1 MTTTQLFAKEGLK
14 GGVVLSACLFVCFIL
29 GFNFFSLLL
38 FAMLFFWI
46 FIFRNPERLPN
57 EQVENVLLSPCDGR
71 IENIE
76 YVHGGVL
83 LTFRV
88 GIMDVGILRA
98 PLSFDEQVRQ
108 EKRNGLKFYCF
119 GDDYKER
126 LNSKVFLET
135 NVFSLQI
142 TPEIF
147 DARIY
152 PLNHKVRRGDR
163 MGFCKMGILK
173 MKIILNTVELK
184 LNIGDIVRGGET
196 ILGYVK

>member
-14 GGVVLSACLFVCFIL
+14 GGIVLGVCLFVCFIL
-29 GFNFFSLLL
+29 GLNFFALLL
-38 FAMLFFWI
+38 LAMLLFWI

-57 EQVENVLLSPCDGR
+57 ERVENILLSPCDGK
-71 IENIE
+71 IEDIE
-76 YVHGGVL
+76 YIHGGVL

-98 PLSFDEQVRQ
+98 PLNLNEQITQ
-108 EKRNGLKFYCF
+108 EKRNGLRLYCF
-119 GDDYKER
+119 EDDYKER

-135 NVFSLQI
+135 SVFSLQI
-142 TPEIF
+142 IPEIF
-147 DARIY
+147 DAKVY
-152 PLNHKVRRGDR
+152 PLSEIKRGDR
-163 MGFCKMGILK
+163 IGFCKMGILK